1 MLRKKSNHAQKEQVN
16 IMSELHHPSY
26 QDPSLFCSTTTPFL
40 ALFFQF
46 IAVYKWRSSVTPPFC
61 SLADHQAQPKH
72 IFQIFLSFL

>member
-46 IAVYKWRSSVTPPFC
+46 IAVYRMEELQNSSIC
-61 SLADHQAQPKH
+61 SLAGHQAQPKH